1 VATPAMVRAYG
12 RMGGPAPAV
21 PVQAPYVPTPYSS
34 EEMAEA
40 FAVNWARNLG
50 YKRVL
55 DSAVRVARQTRF
67 VP

>member
-1 VATPAMVRAYG
+1 MVRAYG
-12 RMGGPAPAV
+12 LMGGPAPVV
-21 PVQAPYVPTPYSS
+21 PVQAPYVPSPFAG

-50 YKRVL
+50 YKRAV
-55 DSAVRVARQTRF
+55 DSAIRLARQTRF

>member
-1 VATPAMVRAYG
+1 MATPAMVRAYG
-12 RMGGPAPAV
+12 RMGGPAPVV
-21 PVQAPYVPTPYSS
+21 PPQAPYVPTPFVS

-50 YKRVL
+50 YKRAV
-55 DSAVRVARQTRF
+55 DTAVRLARQTRF